1 MTADSVSPQRSP
13 AVIDR
18 RYRPTWRLRLSR
30 LLVVDDDIQ
39 MLSAL
44 EAALRRKGHAVETAS
59 NGVDAVSKLESAPVQ
74 AVITDLRMPG
84 LDGLELLQHIRRSQ
98 RALPVIV
105 LSAYGTVPTAVDAM
119 KAGATDFL
127 LKPFSHTA
135 LDEILDHHLAAGAG
149 PRSSTEATEIITQ
162 NSLMLSLLDQA
173 AQAAKTNATILVQ
186 ADSGTGKELLARWIH
201 KNSANHNGA
210 FVAVNCAAL
219 PENLLESELF
229 GYEKGAFTGANNFK
243 PGKFELAQ
251 NGTILLDEIGEMAPL
266 LQAKL
271 LRVLQEQEVDRVG
284 GKRPIP
290 IKVRV
295 IATTNKD
302 LRKLIARGQFRED
315 LFFRLNVV
323 PLRVP
328 PLRDRKDDIAVLA
341 SHFMKKYGGIADA
354 SIDTETLE
362 LLERYGWPGNVRELE
377 NVIHRSFALR
387 GRLKITASD
396 LFDQSV
402 ESPDAPAL
410 QAGQSVGEME
420 RKLIMTTLEQT
431 NGNRTHAARL
441 LGISLRTLRNKLREY
456 RVEEAAVL

>member
-1 MTADSVSPQRSP
+1 LQ
-13 AVIDR
+13 
-18 RYRPTWRLRLSR
+18 
-30 LLVVDDDIQ
+30 
-39 MLSAL
+39 SA
-44 EAALRRKGHAVETAS
+44 
-59 NGVDAVSKLESAPVQ
+59 
-74 AVITDLRMPG
+74 
-84 LDGLELLQHIRRSQ
+84 
-98 RALPVIV
+98 
-105 LSAYGTVPTAVDAM
+105 
-119 KAGATDFL
+119 
-127 LKPFSHTA
+127 
-135 LDEILDHHLAAGAG
+135 
-149 PRSSTEATEIITQ
+149 EIITQ
-162 NSLMLSLLDQA
+162 NPLMLSLLDQA
-173 AQAAKTNATILVQ
+173 AQAEKTQATILVQ
-186 ADSGTGKELLARWIH
+186 AESGTGKELLARWIH
-201 KNSANHNGA
+201 RNSLNHNGP

-229 GYEKGAFTGANNFK
+229 GYEKGAFTGANGFK

-323 PLRVP
+323 PLRIP
-328 PLRDRKDDIAVLA
+328 PLRDRKDDIAVLTQY
-341 SHFMKKYGGIADA
+341 FMKKFGGIADA
-354 SIDTETLE
+354 QVDNETVE
-362 LLERYGWPGNVRELE
+362 LLDRYGWPGNVRELE
-377 NVIHRSFALR
+377 NIIHRAYALR
-387 GRLKITASD
+387 GRLKITPAD

-402 ESPDAPAL
+402 DTPESTAL
-410 QAGQSVGEME
+410 QAGHSVSEME

-456 RVEEAAVL
+456 RVEETVTV